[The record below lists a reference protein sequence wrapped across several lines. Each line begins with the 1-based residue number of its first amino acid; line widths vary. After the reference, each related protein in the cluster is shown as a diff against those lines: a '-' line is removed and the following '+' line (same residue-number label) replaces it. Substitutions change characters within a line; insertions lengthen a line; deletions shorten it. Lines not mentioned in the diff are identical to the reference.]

1 MELMEES
8 LENRLKNV
16 EVFTGEKNDFTM
28 IPISFMQNW
37 LRKAF
42 LSNISGKKTG
52 ETVKLFTVSIF

>member
-16 EVFTGEKNDFTM
+16 EVFTAETNDLTM
-28 IPISFMQNW
+28 IPISFMLNW

-42 LSNISGKKTG
+42 LSNYSGKNTG
-52 ETVKLFTVSIF
+52 ETVK

>member
-16 EVFTGEKNDFTM
+16 EVFTAEKNDLTM
-28 IPISFMQNW
+28 IPISFMLNW

-42 LSNISGKKTG
+42 LSNYSGKNTG
-52 ETVKLFTVSIF
+52 ETVK